1 MKIKISMLIFLIVS
15 GSLLRAGGEME
26 ESVER
31 GEYLAG
37 KGIIIPAEEIFE
49 DSYVSAVDY
58 QYPDP
63 EASFGLKFY
72 SGHRQL
78 STEGQEEIF
87 LIAIQGRRPTY
98 EDLPVMN
105 HVFVVDKSGSMYQK
119 DKMNWVKESF
129 DAFMNTI
136 RTKDYVSLVV
146 FDDTARTVFP
156 STQMESESIR
166 QRFTEAVRS
175 LVPGG
180 GSNVKSALQLAYK
193 EVLSN
198 YRDDYVNR
206 VLLLTDGVGDIEEI
220 YGIADVYREIGVNVT
235 AIGMGEDCDI
245 NFLRDLADRAGG
257 SARFLSSREKI
268 EEIFGTDFIRMV
280 IPAARNIELNL
291 HLLENLQNVKTWGY
305 HSKIEGLW
313 DRYEQTADAVP
324 FGLAAATSGSVYIAD
339 GANNRIQKF
348 NEDGNMLT
356 QWGSTGRRNWNPGED
371 EEIDEMEGK
380 FFRPRGIAVD
390 ARGYVYVADSGN
402 QRIQKFDAN
411 GNFISQWGGPGKS
424 RGRFQQPSDVAVDV
438 LGFVYVADS
447 ANHRIQ
453 KFDVNG
459 NFITQWGSKGS
470 EPGQFNT
477 PVALAVDAY
486 RNVYVA
492 DLENRRLQIFES
504 NGTFIAKL
512 ENENLDVAPVGVA
525 VDEAGNIYIA
535 DNYGG
540 KVRKFD
546 IGRSYLTD
554 WGSFGDEN
562 TTFGNITAI
571 TVDNRGN
578 VLVAD
583 ADHGRIQKFDTTG
596 NFMIKQPLKF
606 FIPTINLG
614 DYETIVIQASI
625 PEQDGEG
632 VRTIA
637 QLTGIYT
644 DINGKSVTMD
654 PINFSVK
661 FVPIVDPVSG
671 FSNAIVLRAATI
683 LHYAQALKEI
693 GMSYYGDRIRAA
705 LDLAHKTKN
714 ELWNAQVRLG
724 DQSLA
729 NEISILEKYIA
740 IMTPEAKLTQAET
753 QQIVQHTEIKPGVQ
767 DRPLDEHLENLF
779 DELLLEL
786 GSHKGGNIAVTGF
799 SFQDG
804 HSADILNVLNSK
816 SESALAALANQG
828 NYSVVTPEIMAET
841 LRDNAIER
849 SDLIETN
856 TAIQVGELLTAHYI
870 ITGTVIEMNES
881 VVVFC
886 RVVDVQ
892 TGAIISVSQVIIPKN
907 SEIRALL

>member
-1 MKIKISMLIFLIVS
+1 MKIKIGVLIFLIVS
-15 GSLLRAGGEME
+15 SSLLRAGGEME

-63 EASFGLKFY
+63 EASFGVHFY

-78 STEGQEEIF
+78 STEGQEEVF

-119 DKMNWVKESF
+119 DKMNWLKESF

-156 STQMESESIR
+156 STKMESENIR
-166 QRFTEAVRS
+166 QRFAEAVHS

-180 GSNVKSALQLAYK
+180 GSNVRSALQLAYK

-206 VLLLTDGVGDIEEI
+206 ILLLTDGVGDVEET

-235 AIGMGEDCDI
+235 TIGMGEDCDFS
-245 NFLRDLADRAGG
+245 FLRDLADRAGG

-324 FGLAAATSGSVYIAD
+324 FGLAADASGNVYIAD

-348 NEDGNMLT
+348 SNDGNLLT
-356 QWGSTGRRNWNPGED
+356 EWGRTGRRNWKPGED

-390 ARGYVYVADSGN
+390 ARGHVYVADSGN
-402 QRIQKFDAN
+402 QRIQEFDAN
-411 GNFISQWGGPGKS
+411 GEFISQWGGPGKS
-424 RGRFQQPSDVAVDV
+424 SGRFQQPSDVAVDA

-459 NFITQWGSKGS
+459 NFLTQWGGKGS
-470 EPGQFNT
+470 EPGQFNS

-504 NGTFIAKL
+504 DGTFIAKL
-512 ENENLDVAPVGVA
+512 EDESLRVTPVGVA
-525 VDEAGNIYIA
+525 LDQAGNIYVA
-535 DNYGG
+535 DNNGG

-546 IGRSYLTD
+546 IERSYLTD
-554 WGSFGDEN
+554 WGSFGDKN
-562 TTFGNITAI
+562 TTFANITAI
-571 TVDNRGN
+571 TVDDRGN
-578 VLVAD
+578 ILVAD
-583 ADHGRIQKFDTTG
+583 ADHRRIQKFDITG

-614 DYETIVIQASI
+614 DYETIVIQASF
-625 PEQDGEG
+625 PKQDGEG
-632 VRTIA
+632 IRTIA
-637 QLTGIYT
+637 RLTGTYT

-654 PINFSVK
+654 PIEFSVK

-693 GMSYYGDRIRAA
+693 GTYYYGGDIRAA
-705 LDLAHKTKN
+705 LDLTHETKF

-729 NEISILEKYIA
+729 NEISILEKYIS
-740 IMTPEAKLTQAET
+740 IMTPEANLTKAES
-753 QQIVQHTEIKPGVQ
+753 QRIVQRTEIKPGVQ
-767 DRPLDEHLENLF
+767 DRTLDEHLDNLF

-786 GSHKGGNIAVTGF
+786 GSHEGGNIAVTGF

-804 HSADILNVLNSK
+804 HTADILNVLNNK
-816 SESALAALANQG
+816 SESALAALANRR
-828 NYSVVTPEIMAET
+828 NYSVVTPEIMAGT
-841 LRDNAIER
+841 LRENAIER

-856 TAIQVGELLTAHYI
+856 TAIKVGGLLSAHYI
-870 ITGTVIEMNES
+870 ITGTVIEMSES

-892 TGAIISVSQVIIPKN
+892 TGTIISVSQVIIPKS
-907 SEIRALL
+907 SEIRVLL